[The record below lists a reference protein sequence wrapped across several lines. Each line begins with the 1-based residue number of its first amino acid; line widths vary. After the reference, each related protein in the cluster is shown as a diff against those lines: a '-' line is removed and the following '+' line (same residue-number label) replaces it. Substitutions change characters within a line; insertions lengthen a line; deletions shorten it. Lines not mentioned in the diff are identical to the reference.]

1 MNEKELLELKQE
13 IEDARQEASELKGE
27 KQALIKRLNEEWDCV
42 SVKKANT
49 LIDKLAAEME
59 ELSVQIKNG
68 LAELDKYFE

>member
-27 KQALIKRLNEEWDCV
+27 KQALLKRLNEDWDCI
-42 SVKKANT
+42 SVKKANA